1 MFLDI
6 KIGPFKAG
14 RIEIEIFRDVVPR
27 TSANFLALCTG
38 EKGNGLSGCE
48 IYIYIV
54 YVAYTSHPD
63 TPVHSIR
70 HVAYTSHPD
79 TPVAFFCHIIHPDT
93 QVAFFCHIIHLI

>member
-14 RIEIEIFRDVVPR
+14 RIEIELFRDVVPK

-48 IYIYIV
+48 LYIYTV
-54 YVAYTSHPD
+54 YVAY
-63 TPVHSIR
+63 
-70 HVAYTSHPD
+70 A
-79 TPVAFFCHIIHPDT
+79 
-93 QVAFFCHIIHLI
+93 